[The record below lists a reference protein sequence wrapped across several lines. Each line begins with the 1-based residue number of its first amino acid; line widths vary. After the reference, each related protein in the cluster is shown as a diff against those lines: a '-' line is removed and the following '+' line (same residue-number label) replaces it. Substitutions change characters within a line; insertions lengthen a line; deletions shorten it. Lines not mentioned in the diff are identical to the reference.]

1 MDETA
6 TSTSKSIKPNVAD
19 INTLE
24 DKKQI
29 DAPQGK
35 IRRNE
40 IKEI

>member
-6 TSTSKSIKPNVAD
+6 TSTSKSLKLAD
-19 INTLE
+19 KNTLE
-24 DKKQI
+24 DKKEI